1 MCLGKGVGRGVNY
14 SFTGRESK
22 PILAVSVRYFVV
34 VTGLVWSGGP
44 GGSVAN
50 VLLPRFKH

>member
-1 MCLGKGVGRGVNY
+1 MCLGKRVGRGVNY
-14 SFTGRESK
+14 SLTGRESK
-22 PILAVSVRYFVV
+22 PFLAVSMRYSVV

-50 VLLPRFKH
+50 VLLTRFKY

>member
-14 SFTGRESK
+14 SFTGKESK